1 MKIIGRKKV
10 AFLIYAEIYLEYSR
24 TNKAPATYWRHDRN
38 NMGNLGRTFGKRR
51 LGDIT
56 PLMIEAYKTERLTRV
71 SPATVN
77 RELATLRH
85 MFRKAVEW
93 GYVKASPMTGVGGL
107 KEPPGRV
114 RYLRTEEIERLLF
127 QCAMHIRP
135 IVIAALNTGMRK
147 GEILRLR
154 WRDVDLENRRIVVV
168 NAKNNETRMIPVN
181 QTLFGVLDDLWNGNK
196 GKSRSEFVFTDW
208 AGRPLGDVKKGFV
221 AAVRRAG
228 IADFRFHD
236 LRHTFASHLV
246 MSGVDLRTVQQV
258 LGHTEIKM
266 TLRYAHLSSGH
277 VLKSLERLDKVWR
290 S

>member
-93 GYVKASPMTGVGGL
+93 GYVKASPMVGVGGL
-107 KEPPGRV
+107 KEPPGR
-114 RYLRTEEIERLLF
+114 
-127 QCAMHIRP
+127 
-135 IVIAALNTGMRK
+135 
-147 GEILRLR
+147 
-154 WRDVDLENRRIVVV
+154 
-168 NAKNNETRMIPVN
+168 
-181 QTLFGVLDDLWNGNK
+181 
-196 GKSRSEFVFTDW
+196 
-208 AGRPLGDVKKGFV
+208 
-221 AAVRRAG
+221 
-228 IADFRFHD
+228 
-236 LRHTFASHLV
+236 
-246 MSGVDLRTVQQV
+246 
-258 LGHTEIKM
+258 
-266 TLRYAHLSSGH
+266 
-277 VLKSLERLDKVWR
+277 
-290 S
+290 